1 MNLPSD
7 IRTERVTLRQWR
19 DSDLEPFA
27 RLNADARVMAH
38 FPKVLGRDASDAL
51 AQAWRTQI
59 SERGWGL
66 WAAEL
71 RARGEF
77 LGFVGLQVPAA
88 PLPFGP
94 CVEVGWR
101 LAHEHWG
108 HGYASEAARAAVQ
121 FGFMQLKLAEIVS
134 FTAVGNQRS
143 RAVMQSVGLLQDPF
157 PFEHPSVPEDS
168 PLRTHC
174 LYRLANP
181 LAAPGPQ
188 IQAMR
193 LVRPAHVHLP
203 SYVAAL
209 EKGWSPDSLRGAEA
223 AREELEKLQ
232 RNPQVYLQRMVDR
245 EALGPP
251 VMLPDG
257 SSVARIPGYR
267 HWLWDGEFCGV
278 IGMRFLPGTTDLP
291 SHCLGHIGYSVVPW
305 KRQRGYATRALAA
318 LLPLLHGEGLPWVEL
333 TTDPQNAASRKV
345 IAVNGGVLVEQFTK
359 PAAYG
364 SAPGLRYRIPLVP
377 VSPARRPGGGGATLA
392 PQGSITATRP

>member
-71 RARGEF
+71 RASGEF

-168 PLRTHC
+168 PLRTHY

-223 AREELEKLQ
+223 A
-232 RNPQVYLQRMVDR
+232 
-245 EALGPP
+245 
-251 VMLPDG
+251 
-257 SSVARIPGYR
+257 
-267 HWLWDGEFCGV
+267 
-278 IGMRFLPGTTDLP
+278 
-291 SHCLGHIGYSVVPW
+291 
-305 KRQRGYATRALAA
+305 
-318 LLPLLHGEGLPWVEL
+318 
-333 TTDPQNAASRKV
+333 SRRV
-345 IAVNGGVLVEQFTK
+345 IALNGGVLVEQFTK

-377 VSPARRPGGGGATLA
+377 VSPARRPGGGGSTLA